1 VSEDVLEPKNG
12 SLGGRECSQGGQ
24 RRETSKRG
32 GGSSER
38 HTLTLDTASSLA
50 ADRANPVG
58 SAAGQWA
65 AGVVAFAPVLGLAI
79 AQGGYFPTAWGW
91 ASVPLLWS
99 ASVALVLRGRL
110 RLSRPERVFLAALAA
125 FSAWVAVSAA
135 WSTAPAASVLETE
148 RALVYLAAGV
158 AVLVVARSHSSPH
171 VLAGLLVAV
180 SLVAVFSLA
189 TRVLPNRVGV
199 YDGAGTYRLSEPIGY
214 WNGLGLFAA
223 MGAVLALGFAARA
236 RMLIARAGCA
246 AVLVV
251 LLPTLYFTF
260 GRAAWIALGAG
271 LLAAVAVDPRRLQLL
286 ATLIAVGAAPA
297 FAVLIA
303 SRERG
308 LTHTGSSLA
317 VAAHDGHRVALAIA
331 VLAGANAVVATAI
344 ALAERR
350 VRIGRVAQ
358 RLFALAVIALAL
370 AGVAAA
376 LTRYGGPVKIA
387 RTAYASFKAPSPH
400 GGANLN
406 QRLLSFSGSGRADLW
421 RLAWDDAVRHPL
433 FGAGAGTYER
443 YFLSHQPA
451 NPGLVRDAH
460 SLYLETLAELGPVG
474 LALLIAL
481 LLSPALV
488 LRRARRQPLVPAA
501 VGAYVAYLVHA
512 GVDWDWE
519 LPAVTLVAL
528 MCASTIMLAG
538 RTVAAAPPALLS
550 PGLRWS
556 MAGLAVAAATFATI
570 ALVGNA
576 ALSHSQTAL
585 ARGDQATAAAD
596 ARRARTLLPWSPVPW
611 EALGRA
617 QLGAGLLADARGSF
631 RKAVSIDPGDWQAWY
646 DLANVTTGAERARSL
661 DRVAVLFPRSGL
673 VRSGQ

>member
-1 VSEDVLEPKNG
+1 M
-12 SLGGRECSQGGQ
+12 
-24 RRETSKRG
+24 
-32 GGSSER
+32 
-38 HTLTLDTASSLA
+38 
-50 ADRANPVG
+50 
-58 SAAGQWA
+58 
-65 AGVVAFAPVLGLAI
+65 VAFAPVLGLAI
-79 AQGGYFPTAWGW
+79 AQGGFFPTAWGW

-135 WSTAPAASVLETE
+135 WSAAPAESVLETE

-158 AVLVVARSHSSPH
+158 AVLVVARSYSGPH

-180 SLVAVFSLA
+180 SLVVVFSLA
-189 TRVLPNRVGV
+189 TRVLPDRVGV
-199 YDGAGTYRLSEPIGY
+199 YDGAGTYRLSQPIGY

-223 MGAVLALGFAARA
+223 MGAILALGFAARA
-236 RMLIARAGCA
+236 RMLVVRAGCA
-246 AVLVV
+246 AVLVL

-260 GRAAWIALGAG
+260 GRAAWLALGAG
-271 LLAAVAVDPRRLQLL
+271 LLAAIAVDPRRLQLVT
-286 ATLIAVGAAPA
+286 TLIAVGATPVLG
-297 FAVLIA
+297 VLIA

-308 LTHTGSSLA
+308 LTHSGSSLA
-317 VAAHDGHRVALAIA
+317 LAAHDGHRLAITLA
-331 VLAGANAVVATAI
+331 ALAGANAVVATAI
-344 ALAERR
+344 ALVERR
-350 VRIGRVAQ
+350 FRIGRVAQ
-358 RLFALAVIALAL
+358 RLFAVAVIAVAL
-370 AGVAAA
+370 AAVAAA
-376 LTRYGGPVKIA
+376 LARHGGPVKIA
-387 RTAYASFKAPSPH
+387 RTAYASFKAPTPH
-400 GGANLN
+400 VGANLN

-443 YFLSHQPA
+443 YFLSHQTHT
-451 NPGLVRDAH
+451 GLVRDAH
-460 SLYLETLAELGPVG
+460 NLYLETLAELGAVG
-474 LALLIAL
+474 LALLTAL
-481 LLSPALV
+481 LLSPAIV

-512 GVDWDWE
+512 SVDWDWE

-528 MCASTIMLAG
+528 LCASTIMLAG
-538 RTVAAAPPALLS
+538 RTVTAAPPPLLS

-576 ALSHSQTAL
+576 ALSGSQTAL

-596 ARRARTLLPWSPVPW
+596 ARRARTMLPWSPVPW

-631 RKAVSIDPGDWQAWY
+631 RKAVSIDPGDWEAWY

-661 DRVAVLFPRSGL
+661 NRVAVLFPMSGL
-673 VRSGQ
+673 VRSGR